1 MNENYVSENF
11 NNYLNKSMRNVLT
24 YIENPQNEFEKLQN
38 EIALESLADIKK
50 IYKDDYGT
58 NETYLSETTG
68 RFEDRATYNVKFI
81 QEKIKKFLIEIN
93 LNCYSYDYVLK

>member
-38 EIALESLADIKK
+38 EMPLR
-50 IYKDDYGT
+50 GV
-58 NETYLSETTG
+58 
-68 RFEDRATYNVKFI
+68 ATYKSPELLLRNHA
-81 QEKIKKFLIEIN
+81 QTPGR
-93 LNCYSYDYVLK
+93 YDLRFSGTWGFRAAPAGQPAAARTPGGGPAC